1 MSGVYF
7 GESVRLKSYSAVS
20 KGGKSII
27 KIEVETGDH
36 FDLATILRQLD
47 ENVRAQREAAKPAKK
62 TAQARG
68 RKEQLQIAGPLL
80 QLEDQRERDR

>member
-1 MSGVYF
+1 MNGVYF

-27 KIEVETGDH
+27 KIELETGDH
-36 FDLATILRQLD
+36 FDLASILRQLD
-47 ENVRAQREAAKPAKK
+47 EGDREQREAAKPAEK
-62 TAQARG
+62 TAQARS

-80 QLEDQRERDR
+80 QLEDQRERET